1 MQPSDVFVGSIDQGT
16 TSTRFLIFN
25 RDGEPVASYQVEFS
39 QIYPNPGWHE
49 HDPLELISSVETCIE
64 GAVQEFESKGYS
76 RTNIKSIGITNQ
88 RETTIVWDHETGEP
102 LHNAIVWT
110 DTRSQSI
117 VSELKQKPGVSNL
130 QSICGLPLSTY
141 SSATKLLWMLQNVP
155 KVQEAFNRGTLAFGT
170 VDSWLVYRLN
180 GGVYANVFV
189 SDSTNASRTM
199 FMNLESLQYDD
210 TLLDFFGIK
219 GKVHL
224 PRIVPSSDANA
235 YGMVAVGALVG
246 VPIMGCLG
254 DQSSALVGQKG
265 FSPGMAKNT
274 YGTGCF
280 LLYNVGEKPV
290 FSHHGLLA
298 TVAYDFGG
306 KPVYALEGS
315 IAVAGSGIKF
325 LQNNLNFFQ
334 DAKEVND
341 LALSV
346 EDNGGCVFVTAFSGL
361 FAPYWIDDAKGTIF
375 GITQYTQKGH
385 IARAT
390 LEATCFQTK
399 AILEA
404 MEKDSGHALSELAVD
419 GGMSNSDLAM
429 QTQAD
434 LISIPVYRPKMRET
448 TALGAAIAAGLAVG
462 LWRNFT
468 ELRDIN
474 RSGGAVFEPQITRQ
488 ESASRFGEWEKA
500 VGMCRG
506 WIGTNHENT
515 NDTIQAHEEVEI
527 KAHEKPV
534 PILQVKMH
542 AADNFQRDHTSCLL
556 YDSPGDGIGGML
568 RITRSQNGDDEIP
581 SIKMPL
587 VSVSGDLDSA
597 DEEDLFLELRKV
609 EILQKLKK
617 VRKLKLSSKGGYY

>member
-1 MQPSDVFVGSIDQGT
+1 MQPSEFFVGSIDQGT

-25 RDGEPVASYQVEFS
+25 RDGEPVASHQVEFS

-49 HDPLELISSVETCIE
+49 HDPLELVYSVETCIDH
-64 GAVQEFESKGYS
+64 AVREFEEKGFS
-76 RTNIKSIGITNQ
+76 RSNIKCVGITNQ
-88 RETTIVWDHETGEP
+88 RETTVVWDHESGEP
-102 LHNAIVWT
+102 LNNAIVWT
-110 DTRSQSI
+110 DTRSQAI
-117 VSELKQKPGVSNL
+117 VTELKQRPDASKL
-130 QSICGLPLSTY
+130 QAICGLPLSTY
-141 SSATKLLWMLQNVP
+141 SSSTKLLWMLAHVP
-155 KVQEAFNRGTLAFGT
+155 KVKEAFDRGTLAFGT

-180 GGVYANVFV
+180 GVRANVFV

-199 FMNLESLQYDD
+199 FMSLHSLQYDD

-219 GKVHL
+219 GKIHL
-224 PRIVPSSDANA
+224 PRIVPSSDSHA
-235 YGMVAVGALVG
+235 YGSIVSGALEG

-290 FSHHGLLA
+290 ISTHGLLA
-298 TVAYDFGG
+298 TVAYNFGG
-306 KPVYALEGS
+306 KAVYALEGS
-315 IAVAGSGIKF
+315 IAVAGSGVKF
-325 LQNNLNFFQ
+325 LQNNLAFFQ
-334 DAKEVND
+334 DSKEVND

-399 AILEA
+399 AILDA
-404 MEKDSGHALSELAVD
+404 MEKDSGKTLSELAVD

-448 TALGAAIAAGLAVG
+448 TALGAAIAAGLAAG
-462 LWRNFT
+462 LWRNFA

-474 RSGGAVFEPQITRQ
+474 RVGGVVFEPRITRE
-488 ESASRFGEWEKA
+488 ESAKKFGEWEKA
-500 VGMCRG
+500 VQMSRG
-506 WIGTNHENT
+506 WIG
-515 NDTIQAHEEVEI
+515 A
-527 KAHEKPV
+527 EKNAQDSV
-534 PILQVKMH
+534 PNGAQKWPNGTSVYP
-542 AADNFQRDHTSCLL
+542 ADNRDLSAPKPLPKQSQ
-556 YDSPGDGIGGML
+556 SPLISDVVAGSNTG
-568 RITRSQNGDDEIP
+568 TTF
-581 SIKMPL
+581 K
-587 VSVSGDLDSA
+587 VKAWTASGDLDFQPAKVPTVSISGDLEDA

-617 VRKLKLSSKGGYY
+617 LRKLKLSYY